1 MKSDSIEKLHL
12 KLIVT
17 IVDRDKASALMRL
30 YKTMKVHWHYVIS
43 GQGTA
48 TSETMLMLGLGSSD
62 KSIVLCIE
70 PAYRIDDFLKL
81 ITKEL
86 QLEKKGKGIAFTLPI
101 SGVNHPIIQKIQKEV
116 NMEMN
121 KQMKDQLEK
130 DIETMI
136 EKSKSSSKYSIV
148 IGIINQG
155 YSEEVMDTAKANGV
169 RGGTVVHARRIGIED
184 AVKFLGISLQEEKEL
199 LMILTTKENKH
210 QVMKELS
217 SKHGVKSETRG
228 VYLSLPVEDIAGV
241 DLG

>member
-1 MKSDSIEKLHL
+1 
-12 KLIVT
+12 
-17 IVDRDKASALMRL
+17 
-30 YKTMKVHWHYVIS
+30 
-43 GQGTA
+43 
-48 TSETMLMLGLGSSD
+48 
-62 KSIVLCIE
+62 
-70 PAYRIDDFLKL
+70 
-81 ITKEL
+81 
-86 QLEKKGKGIAFTLPI
+86 
-101 SGVNHPIIQKIQKEV
+101 
-116 NMEMN
+116 
-121 KQMKDQLEK
+121 
-130 DIETMI
+130 MI